1 MDYTE
6 NINHADDQ
14 ETKVSEPMFS
24 VYQAHRHKSRTTC
37 AKSQPSCIQNPCEEE
52 ALKPYTMEELN
63 ARIDRAEADVKDGRV
78 MSRAEASHKMKEHIA
93 QYMQI

>member
-1 MDYTE
+1 
-6 NINHADDQ
+6 
-14 ETKVSEPMFS
+14 
-24 VYQAHRHKSRTTC
+24 
-37 AKSQPSCIQNPCEEE
+37 
-52 ALKPYTMEELN
+52 MEELN